1 MALRDLITGFKKP
14 AAAVTKYPL
23 DDNTDQYPGIITFTP
38 IQEKY
43 VTGKQLVGATV
54 DAYYT
59 QQTSSLGFGGVDAI
73 ARQQISANRAKAQK
87 LMNTSRASVPGPSIQ
102 LYLPQAISIQDGVNY
117 DTFDFGAIG
126 AGVLNQVRD
135 GGQTLKAAAQTAIS
149 DAGKSAIQLIT
160 NPSGLSGTAAD
171 LAAIR
176 VADSVI
182 PGETVEK
189 VTRAAI
195 GFTNDPNTRTLFKS
209 VKLRTFSFTFKM
221 IASSE
226 AEAMAIK
233 QIIKAFRTEMYPKAE
248 IPGGLNTSV
257 GYVFPNKYQID
268 MRYNGYPV
276 ATKFLPANLM
286 DVNVVYNPSSMGWHA
301 KGEPSEVDL
310 TLTFGEP
317 RTLSKQDIING
328 Y

>member
-1 MALRDLITGFKKP
+1 MPLRDLITGYKRSL
-14 AAAVTKYPL
+14 ARVTKYPL
-23 DDNTDQYPGIITFTP
+23 SDDTDQYPGIITFTP

-43 VTGKQLVGATV
+43 VSGKQLVGATV

-59 QQTSSLGFGGVDAI
+59 QAASSLGGGGADAI
-73 ARQQISANRAKAQK
+73 ARQQIAANKTKAQK
-87 LMNTSRASVPGPSIQ
+87 LLNTSRASAVGPSIQ
-102 LYLPQAISIQDGVNY
+102 LYLPQAIAIADGVNY

-135 GGQTLKAAAQTAIS
+135 GGQTLKAAAQTSITE
-149 DAGKSAIQLIT
+149 AGKSAIQLIT
-160 NPSGLSGTAAD
+160 NPSGLTATAAD

-182 PGETVEK
+182 PGQTIEK

-209 VKLRTFSFTFKM
+209 VKLRTFTFTFKM

-226 AEAMAIK
+226 AEALAIK
-233 QIIKAFRTEMYPKAE
+233 AIIKAFRTEMYPEAV
-248 IPGGLNTSV
+248 IPGTLNTSV

-310 TLTFGEP
+310 TLNFGEP
-317 RTLSKQDIING
+317 RTLSKKDIING